1 MSEIKE
7 RKLNEPSELAKASQE
22 VNSLP
27 EEELNAPIEELDNEM
42 RERENILDYNLEH
55 ISFKGYSQDEI
66 NRKIAKAE
74 KEERYY
80 KGMVEHE
87 LSMAKHSTDNAG
99 REYHTSK
106 ASSFAK
112 EAAKW
117 HEEAIKWKY
126 TKPDKK

>member
-7 RKLNEPSELAKASQE
+7 HKLNEQSELAKVSQE

-27 EEELNAPIEELDNEM
+27 EEELNTPIEELDNEI
-42 RERENILDYNLEH
+42 RERENILDDNLDH

-87 LSMAKHSTDNAG
+87 LSMAKHSTDNAD

-126 TKPDKK
+126 TNPDKK